1 MVVARAQT
9 QADQRAGVRHSLRLP
24 AVIGLVAAHGVFA
37 GLVPGLASLA
47 AQVVLAN
54 QRFLNFLRAFGID
67 LLLTSS
73 CPLLA
78 GFP

>member
-1 MVVARAQT
+1 
-9 QADQRAGVRHSLRLP
+9 
-24 AVIGLVAAHGVFA
+24 VIGLVAAHGVFT
-37 GLVPGLASLA
+37 GLVPGSDSLA

-54 QRFLNFLRAFGID
+54 QSFLNFLRPLGID

-73 CPLLA
+73 CPFLA